1 MIIIK
6 SKKGAIEL
14 SMTTIIIVVL
24 GVMLLGLGIGWIT
37 NTLSKIGELTDQS
50 FAQAQLT
57 IQEQMPSNSE
67 FYVAG
72 YSFDVEAGKFTEIY
86 TGVQFFSTNPEDKAW
101 FKIEILPTEKANWF
115 VVPEPQLANTG
126 VSVGLPIGVKV
137 PSSTLRDLYPITF
150 MVKKSNSATSPNWE
164 DYASS
169 PIILNVE

>member
-1 MIIIK
+1 VIIIK

-37 NTLSKIGELTDQS
+37 NVLGKVDALTDQS

-57 IQEQMPSNSE
+57 IQEQMPSNSD

-72 YSFDVEAGKFTEIY
+72 YSFDVKAGKYTEIY
-86 TGVQFFSTNPEDKAW
+86 TGAQFFDPDSATRAW
-101 FKIEILPTEKANWF
+101 FKIEVLPEDKASWF
-115 VVPEPQLANTG
+115 VTPEPQLANAG
-126 VSVGLPIGVKV
+126 VSTALPVGVKV
-137 PSSTLRDLYPITF
+137 PSNIPRDLYSITF
-150 MVKKSNSATSPNWE
+150 LVKKSDSATGPWE

-169 PIILNVE
+169 PVILKVE